1 MDEQTE
7 RGAVEMNNEKFKY
20 IKSHWELRDGI
31 VYSKRTGKPKTF
43 PSKERDGR
51 RYQSFK
57 INGKLFSVRI
67 HEAVFV
73 LFHNRPIAEG
83 KEIHH
88 RDGNPANNA
97 IDNLIELTR
106 KQHKRIHQFQC
117 DDPLRGIRLYEGAWR
132 FQWMD
137 DNGRQRS
144 RHFHSI
150 NEAMEF
156 REEIERPRRAELRA
170 LGLNCK
176 KEYRGVTASELR
188 KISRTQNSRLFR
200 THI

>member
-1 MDEQTE
+1 MSNQI
-7 RGAVEMNNEKFKY
+7 KY
-20 IKSHWELRDGI
+20 EYAKQHWELRCGI
-31 VYSKRTGKPKTF
+31 VYSRRTGKPKTF

-51 RYQSFK
+51 CYLSFK
-57 INGKLFSVRI
+57 INGKVFSVRI

-88 RDGNPANNA
+88 KDGNPENNA
-97 IDNLIELTR
+97 PENLIELTR

-117 DDPLRGIRLYEGAWR
+117 DDPMRGIYLYKGAWR
-132 FQWMD
+132 FQWVEN
-137 DNGRQRS
+137 NGRLRN

-150 NEAMEF
+150 DEAMTF
-156 REEIERPRRAELRA
+156 RDEIEEPRRQELRA

-176 KEYRGVTASELR
+176 KEYRGVTASQLR
-188 KISRTQNSRLFR
+188 KISRKQNSRLWR